1 MQLAGFIAQAGR
13 QTTTAAHPGIETSP
27 LNLKILKTLTAW
39 SILLFVLAGIGVIV
53 YLTWMTSNER
63 EAIFEARKLS
73 PIACQDGTS
82 ENTRPWR
89 KMDTIRYCEPAIN
102 GPVQVW
108 SGAFL
113 SAEGE
118 FLHGRQHGRWTM
130 HAPLGQHSRIVIYNN
145 GEVVSDETTPH

>member
-1 MQLAGFIAQAGR
+1 MHSTLP
-13 QTTTAAHPGIETSP
+13 H
-27 LNLKILKTLTAW
+27 KTLKSLTMW
-39 SILLFVLAGIGVIV
+39 LILLVVLAGVGVIV
-53 YLTWMTSNER
+53 YLTWMTSNEQ
-63 EAIFEARKLS
+63 EAIFQARKLS
-73 PIACQDGTS
+73 PISCPAGTS

-89 KMDTIRYCEPAIN
+89 KMDTIRYCEPDIN

-145 GEVVSDETTPH
+145 GELVSDETTPH